1 MKGAS
6 PFNSIQI
13 QFALHEWF
21 STLKKLFFRENVFL
35 RKLVLLKKTIY
46 YIYIFKNL
54 FFEQLNRSFNS
65 PILCQLKIS
74 LFKLLSFSFP
84 PSPPFFSKFERTY
97 FNLSSST
104 GDDPE
109 LSWTVYAHTRRVIFP
124 LPSAFYNRQQL
135 ETAVGS
141 RNKDRA
147 SRLRHFSLDPCCLRI
162 RIRKKL
168 AYSLVNL
175 EWQ

>member
-1 MKGAS
+1 MI
-6 PFNSIQI
+6 FNS
-13 QFALHEWF
+13 
-21 STLKKLFFRENVFL
+21 KKVIFP
-35 RKLVLLKKTIY
+35 RKGVSEKTRAIKKNNLI

-54 FFEQLNRSFNS
+54 FFEQSNRSFNS

-175 EWQ
+175 EGHSFERKEENRG